1 MPDQTQAMMSQRS
14 RLRARYDN
22 FIGGKWQAP
31 GRRADTSSIQ
41 VRSMA

>member
-31 GRRADTSSIQ
+31 GEGTILCRIQ
-41 VRSMA
+41 ARSTA